1 MHGAAKPRLSRVKAG
16 ATLVTQG
23 DASTDVYLVLDGVV
37 RVDVDGEPMAEY
49 GPGALLGERA
59 FLEGGRRTCSLVAV
73 TAAKFAAVP
82 AESLDRGAL
91 SELAEGHRRED
102 STGLRV
108 RLHFLGV
115 RGSTPAHG
123 AEFLRYGGF
132 TSCVALSRGDEP
144 PELIL
149 DAGTGIRRA
158 SALYPGAFAGSILLT
173 HLHWDHVHGLPFFA
187 AGDDVD
193 AVVHVA
199 LPTPDSGDGAVES
212 LRRGM
217 SPPHFPIGPD
227 ELRGEWTFSA
237 LDEGEVEARG
247 VHGHR
252 PAHPAQGRAH
262 LRLPRRGRRG
272 HRSPTCPTTAR
283 PPWAPGPTA
292 GASTTRRRWPWPSG
306 ADVLV
311 HDASWSPRRSTARR
325 SSATPPPSTPSRW
338 RSAPGSAPRSS
349 STTSPDRTDAQ
360 LDEIAARFY
369 ATASW
374 WSDESLVLER

>member
-1 MHGAAKPRLSRVKAG
+1 M
-16 ATLVTQG
+16 
-23 DASTDVYLVLDGVV
+23 
-37 RVDVDGEPMAEY
+37 
-49 GPGALLGERA
+49 
-59 FLEGGRRTCSLVAV
+59 
-73 TAAKFAAVP
+73 
-82 AESLDRGAL
+82 
-91 SELAEGHRRED
+91 
-102 STGLRV
+102 

-199 LPTPDSGDGAVES
+199 LPTPDSGDGALES

-237 LDEGEVEARG
+237 LDEGEVELEGFKVTARRIPHKG
-247 VHGHR
+247 
-252 PAHPAQGRAH
+252 GRTYGYRVEGGGATVAY
-262 LRLPRRGRRG
+262 LPD
-272 HRSPTCPTTAR
+272 HCPTDLG
-283 PPWAPGPTA
+283 PGPEGWGEYHA
-292 GASTTRRRWPWPSG
+292 AAMALAEG

-311 HDASWSPRRSTARR
+311 HDAFMVAEEVERDAFLGHAAAEYAVALGERA
-325 SSATPPPSTPSRW
+325 
-338 RSAPGSAPRSS
+338 GVG
-349 STTSPDRTDAQ
+349 TTVLFHHRPDRTDAE
-360 LDEIAARFY
+360 LDEIAARF
-369 ATASW
+369 
-374 WSDESLVLER
+374 SDGVVVADEALVLER